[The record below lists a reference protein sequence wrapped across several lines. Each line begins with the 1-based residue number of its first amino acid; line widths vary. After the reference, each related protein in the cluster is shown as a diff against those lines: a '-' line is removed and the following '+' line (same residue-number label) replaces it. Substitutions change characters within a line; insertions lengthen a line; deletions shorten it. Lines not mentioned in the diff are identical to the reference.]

1 MNEFDLLEVY
11 NDIFNSYILEE
22 RVRYSDM
29 TPKQLKKNGDLVQYP
44 ENSPYPKILNHF
56 TNLDYKMMKDAVYE
70 VLFQKL
76 AQIRLSVL
84 DEGLEKLEYVDLDE
98 YMKKDE
104 KDI

>member
-11 NDIFNSYILEE
+11 SDIFNSYILEE
-22 RVRYSDM
+22 RVRYENM
-29 TPKQLKKNGDLVQYP
+29 TPKQLKKNKDLIEYP

-56 TNLDYKMMKDAVYE
+56 TSLDYSIMKDAVYE

-76 AQIRLSVL
+76 AQVRMSVI
-84 DEGLEKLEYVDLDE
+84 DEGLDKLEYVDLDE